1 MKEWWR
7 NGDRWK
13 AIKPVPLQLLF
24 SQEWSQIQ
32 RMFQRSVPPTQAG
45 VSWQNA
51 TSTSAL
57 LADVL
62 WPVSV
67 ETGVSY
73 PTGCHLCVKK
83 CVHIFPPLEL
93 WFWSIY
99 QEEPPSSVIPCVLCF
114 VCVECRHFS
123 DTAHLPSQTVMWPFV
138 QVSFSSY
145 MC

>member
-1 MKEWWR
+1 MKGWWR

-32 RMFQRSVPPTQAG
+32 RMFRRSVPPTQAD

-51 TSTSAL
+51 TSPSAL
-57 LADVL
+57 LAHVL

-73 PTGCHLCVKK
+73 PTGCHLCA
-83 CVHIFPPLEL
+83 H
-93 WFWSIY
+93 S
-99 QEEPPSSVIPCVLCF
+99 PPSGSVVLVHLPRGASLLYNPLCIVFCVRMCR
-114 VCVECRHFS
+114 ECRHFS
-123 DTAHLPSQTVMWPFV
+123 DTTHLPWQTVTWPSV
-138 QVSFSSY
+138 QVYFSSY